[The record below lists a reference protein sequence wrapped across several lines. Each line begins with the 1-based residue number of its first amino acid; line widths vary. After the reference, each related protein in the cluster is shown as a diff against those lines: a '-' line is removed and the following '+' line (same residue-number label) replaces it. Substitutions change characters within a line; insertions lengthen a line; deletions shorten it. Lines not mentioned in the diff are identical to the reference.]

1 MARERVSYLKRYLR
15 GLDTERLMKVLR
27 FLTGAKIICVDR
39 IKVTFTF
46 LHGLDLSLDFPVDRN
61 DMDSELGE
69 MDVT

>member
-1 MARERVSYLKRYLR
+1 
-15 GLDTERLMKVLR
+15 MKVLR